1 MAIKTK
7 YIKDLPLKEVLDGS
21 ESLLVQDL
29 NGTQQASLG
38 TILDEIKQNSQ
49 EKIGEIESDLAQ
61 TNAQLSQIEKTKAD
75 TTITNNL
82 QTQINSLVLESGG
95 DSDLEVVQARG
106 GYDVLNDRLTVQ
118 EKINENMFYSIF
130 NREIADCFD
139 FQPNLWGYGDVQ
151 LKYANNNTWKYADY
165 TVDGFIID
173 ETYYIGISSALN
185 HVNQDYIID
194 VLSGESLLVRVQ
206 NVNESVSFVATSTS
220 LTVRFQTIAGTPSNS
235 DAIAV
240 YSGISIRKGTISI
253 KDDKILKTY
262 DIFDI
267 NRVDEFLGVPIY
279 LADNID
285 VTATMGDGAWQN
297 KTITYPI
304 TENTTYTFSYS
315 ELIGNRLNSGV
326 ATLICAFRD
335 SLGNQIGDN
344 IDLLYVGGEKKV
356 AITSPVNATSMEVF
370 FMFTHS
376 EGFSEKF
383 TTTWK
388 GFSLLAGDANNIT
401 IKKEAIPSSI
411 INIIDSTREDIVNI
425 SNITD
430 SIREDIV
437 NISNVTDS
445 IREDIVNIS
454 DSIRE
459 ETFELHL
466 PKDIY
471 VAIGYP
477 IEIYNHTICRCGN
490 INNYHFVWN
499 LPKGGSAYN
508 DKLLLNP
515 SEDMSGNTS
524 TLTLEVYD
532 NKYSLIKTQTSTL
545 HCVKPSAS
553 LSPSSARK
561 ILAIGDSLTDISTW
575 RVELY
580 NRFAIDIAS
589 DKIKYLG
596 TLGSEPYLS
605 EGHSGWSLNS
615 YITNSSEGYNG
626 DYKIKVATPP
636 TVSSKKQYKF
646 GSKIFEYEKT
656 VVENGAT
663 WVYFNRISGSG
674 FVTTSDSPCVEVN
687 SAVSGDRSIAFTEV
701 EVSSLNPFYNNGF
714 DCNHYSETYL
724 NGVIPDDVIIWL
736 GTNGGE
742 PSMSIESVRK
752 KVESEMKKYKDIL
765 DNISSNWNNTKVFV
779 CYLHYRPDQNGQGYT
794 SGVSSAKAW
803 DNYIFE
809 FNKQLFETFKDY
821 SNVILVPVGQTFDR
835 VNNYPTKHVQVNPR
849 NNETM
854 AVAGDT
860 VHMSQSTGFLQVAD
874 AIYGAYVNS
883 LK

>member
-1 MAIKTK
+1 MSVKAK
-7 YIKDLPLKEVLDGS
+7 YIKDLPLKNELDGS
-21 ESLLVQDL
+21 ESLLVQDS
-29 NGTQQASLG
+29 NGTKQAPLG
-38 TILDEIKQNSQ
+38 TIVDEIKQNSQ
-49 EKIGEIESDLAQ
+49 EKMREIESELAQ
-61 TNAQLSQIEKTKAD
+61 TNAQFSQVEKTKAD
-75 TTITNNL
+75 TSITNNL

-106 GYDVLNDRLTVQ
+106 GYDVLNDRLTTQ
-118 EKINENMFYSIF
+118 EKINENMFYLIF
-130 NREIADCFD
+130 NREVADCFNLE
-139 FQPNLWGYGDVQ
+139 PNLWGYGDVR
-151 LKYANNNTWKYADY
+151 LKYANNNTWKYVDY
-165 TVDGFIID
+165 TVDGFITD

-194 VLSGESLLVRVQ
+194 VLSGESILARVQ
-206 NVNESVSFVATSTS
+206 NVNEPVSFVATSTS

-253 KDDKILKTY
+253 KDDKVLKTY
-262 DIFDI
+262 DICDI
-267 NRVDEFLGVPIY
+267 NRIDEFLDVPIY
-279 LADNID
+279 LAENID

-297 KTITYPI
+297 KTLTYPI

-335 SLGNQIGDN
+335 SLGNQIGNN
-344 IDLLYVGGEKKV
+344 IDLLYVDGEKKV
-356 AITSPVNATSMEVF
+356 AITSPANATSMEVY
-370 FMFTHS
+370 FMFTYG

-383 TTTWK
+383 TATWK
-388 GFSLLAGDANNIT
+388 GFSLLVGANNIT

-411 INIIDSTREDIVNI
+411 INSMREDIINSI
-425 SNITD
+425 S
-430 SIREDIV
+430 ED
-437 NISNVTDS
+437 
-445 IREDIVNIS
+445 
-454 DSIRE
+454 
-459 ETFELHL
+459 TFEIHL

-515 SEDMSGNTS
+515 SEDMSGNTY

-580 NRFAIDIAS
+580 NRFATDIAS

-615 YITNSSEGYNG
+615 YVTNSSEGYNG
-626 DYKIKVATPP
+626 DYKIKVATQP

-687 SAVSGDRSIAFTEV
+687 GAVSGDRSIEFTEV
-701 EVSSLNPFYNNGF
+701 EVTSLNPFYNNGF
-714 DCNHYSETYL
+714 NCNHYSNTYL

-736 GTNGGE
+736 GTNGGA
-742 PSMSIESVRK
+742 PSMSMESVRK
-752 KVESEMKKYKDIL
+752 TVESEMKKYKDIL
-765 DNISSNWNNTKVFV
+765 DNISSNWKNTKVFV

-821 SNVILVPVGQTFDR
+821 SNIILVPVGQTFDR
-835 VNNYPTKHVQVNPR
+835 VNNYPTRNVQVNPR
-849 NNETM
+849 NKATM

-860 VHMSQSTGFLQVAD
+860 VHMSESTGFLQVAD

>member
-1 MAIKTK
+1 MANITNYLNKIKTAVYGKDVRGAIHDAIKQV
-7 YIKDLPLKEVLDGS
+7 YDDASVNHDNANMEVKMARGTHNTLNDRLDN
-21 ESLLVQDL
+21 V
-29 NGTQQASLG
+29 
-38 TILDEIKQNSQ
+38 DEIQ
-49 EKIGEIESDLAQ
+49 AQ

-75 TTITNNL
+75 TSITNNL

-106 GYDVLNDRLTVQ
+106 IYDVLNDRLTTQ

-130 NREIADCFD
+130 NREVADCFN
-139 FQPNLWGYGDVQ
+139 FEPNLWGYGDVQ
-151 LKYANNNTWKYADY
+151 LKYANNNTWKYVDY
-165 TVDGFIID
+165 TVDGFIAN

-185 HVNQDYIID
+185 HVNQDYIIE
-194 VLSGESLLVRVQ
+194 VLSGGSLLVKLR
-206 NVNESVSFVATSTS
+206 NVNEPVRFVATSES

-235 DAIAV
+235 GATAV

-253 KDDKILKTY
+253 KDDKVLKTY
-262 DIFDI
+262 DITDI
-267 NRVDEFLGVPIY
+267 NRIDEFLDVPIY

-285 VTATMGDGAWQN
+285 VTATMGDGPWQN
-297 KTITYPI
+297 KKIIYPI

-326 ATLICAFRD
+326 ATLICAFKD
-335 SLGNQIGDN
+335 SLGNQIGGN
-344 IDLLYVGGEKKV
+344 IDLLYVDGEKKV
-356 AITSPVNATSMEVF
+356 AITSPVNATSMEVY
-370 FMFTHS
+370 FMFTHG

-383 TTTWK
+383 TITWK
-388 GFSLLAGDANNIT
+388 GFSLLVGDANNIT

-411 INIIDSTREDIVNI
+411 INSMSED
-425 SNITD
+425 
-430 SIREDIV
+430 
-437 NISNVTDS
+437 
-445 IREDIVNIS
+445 
-454 DSIRE
+454 
-459 ETFELHL
+459 TFELHL

-701 EVSSLNPFYNNGF
+701 EVTSLNPFYNNGF
-714 DCNHYSETYL
+714 DCNHYSKTYL

-736 GTNGGE
+736 GTNGGA
-742 PSMSIESVRK
+742 PSMSMESVRK

-835 VNNYPTKHVQVNPR
+835 VNNYPTKYVQVNPR
-849 NNETM
+849 NNATM